1 MSERVNYDL
10 IRAIEKITKGLEREQ
25 GLGVELLGSY
35 GVDTSGST
43 TPKLSRELELRSPK
57 VNGVNM

>member
-10 IRAIEKITKGLEREQ
+10 IRAIEMITEGLEREQ

-35 GVDTSGST
+35 GLDRSRSA
-43 TPKLSRELELRSPK
+43 TPKLSRELELGSPK